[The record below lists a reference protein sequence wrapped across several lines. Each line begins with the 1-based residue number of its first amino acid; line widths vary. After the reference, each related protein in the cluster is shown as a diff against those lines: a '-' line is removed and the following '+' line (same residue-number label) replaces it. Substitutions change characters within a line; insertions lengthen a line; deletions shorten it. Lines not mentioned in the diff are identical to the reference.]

1 MPKLSMVA
9 YDPAPPRIH
18 GDFAIHAGAY
28 TFAWAGADGKMTE
41 TRARFT
47 FAYRRENGKWVMI
60 EHHSSAMPKA
70 PPGLKPVSIR
80 LKREVFELVQ
90 GVYFL
95 PLGALLAHLHICFF
109 FTGALPL

>member
-28 TFAWAGADGKMTE
+28 TFAWEVDGAMKE

-47 FAYRRENGKWVMI
+47 FAYRREGGKWVMI
-60 EHHSSAMPKA
+60 EHHSSAMPTA
-70 PPGLKPVSIR
+70 PAGLKPVSICRGRSRMR
-80 LKREVFELVQ
+80 LIRVLC
-90 GVYFL
+90 YFVVTDFGL
-95 PLGALLAHLHICFF
+95 SNEIF
-109 FTGALPL
+109 